1 MSYETHKEI
10 IKLQNLIDEKI
21 MLSPEHMFQFKS
33 EIDNLKNEIS
43 KLTKFVFMAFTI
55 FSLIQ
60 FSLFLYL
67 LKK

>member
-21 MLSPEHMFQFKS
+21 MLSPEHMHQFKS

-43 KLTKFVFMAFTI
+43 KLTKSIFLAFTI